1 MENNWTIQQTK
12 NLFGYVKKAAD
23 SGKGLKW
30 AFERASTESGRSV
43 NSVRNYYYSQL
54 KMFELVPG
62 LARDLK
68 IETIKSRRNGFE
80 LFSEDEITALIRTIL
95 KEKAK
100 GRSVRA
106 IITSIAGGPKQAL
119 RLQNKYRSM
128 VAHNRSRV
136 MAIMNSMSEK
146 GEAYYNP
153 YQKQVVDGGR
163 QNDNLLRLNEYISKL
178 DAGEVGSFLNILG
191 KLKL

>member
-23 SGKGLKW
+23 SGNGLKW
-30 AFERASTESGRSV
+30 AFEKASAESGRSV

-62 LARDLK
+62 LAKDLK
-68 IETIKSRRNGFE
+68 IETIKSRRDGFE
-80 LFSEDEITALIRTIL
+80 LFSEDEITNLIRTIL
-95 KEKAK
+95 LEKAK

-106 IITSIAGGPKQAL
+106 IIASVAKDSKEAL
-119 RLQNKYRSM
+119 RFQNKYRSM
-128 VAHNRSRV
+128 VAHNRRRV
-136 MAIMNSMSEK
+136 MAVMNAMSEK
-146 GEAYYNP
+146 GEVYFNP
-153 YQKQVVDGGR
+153 YLKQVVDGVK
-163 QNDNLLRLNEYISKL
+163 QSDNLLKLNDYISKL
-178 DAGEVGSFLNILG
+178 DAGEVGNFLNILG